1 MTLLV
6 FTACPSR
13 SVAQKLAQKIVS
25 KKLAACAQISGAIE
39 SHYVWKGRLTKAKEF
54 SICFKTT
61 AKNYKRLERALLEDH
76 PYEVPEILA
85 LKAPS
90 VLPAY
95 LRWIASNVA

>member
-6 FTACPSR
+6 FTTCPTR
-13 SVAQKLAQKIVS
+13 SVAQKLAQRIVS
-25 KKLAACAQISGAIE
+25 KKLAACAQISGVIE
-39 SHYVWKGRLTKAKEF
+39 SHYVWRGRLTMAKEF

-61 AKNYKRLERALLEDH
+61 AKNYKQLERALLEAH

-85 LKAPS
+85 LKAHS